1 MIQEGAHDG
10 LAFCVRFVRESRW
23 KWWMLTGRGIDKN
36 HNSNSHLHSTFQV
49 SRHLDIFTSLDSSY
63 GLIVRPGINY
73 YPPSREETAERR
85 DGVPVGQITGCWPA
99 NPSWLCRAGWA
110 SVIPALSCLAFCPR
124 STKIP
129 ALISEILCGLGWIL

>member
-23 KWWMLTGRGIDKN
+23 KWWILTGRGIDKN

-73 YPPSREETAERR
+73 YPPSREENAERR
-85 DGVPVGQITGCWPA
+85 DASPLARSQAVGLQIRPGSVGLA
-99 NPSWLCRAGWA
+99 GLPSSLL
-110 SVIPALSCLAFCPR
+110 SHALR
-124 STKIP
+124 SAQGPQKYQ
-129 ALISEILCGLGWIL
+129 L